1 MSSIPRANAASEHQG
16 EVCLPLHQLLI
27 FLITGIIG
35 LGLVLYPLV
44 SNYLYDR
51 RQDGVVLSYQT
62 SVADVYSESRRR
74 HALERAEAYNRQLLT
89 KTGDR
94 SEAESLL
101 DITGTGVIATVEIPS
116 LSLTLPVYFGTDTET
131 LERGVGLWEQSSLPV
146 GGEGTHSV
154 LCGHSGLSTTKLFS
168 DLTLMETGGCFSINV
183 LGEVL
188 TYQVDQI
195 TTVLPEDLSQLA
207 IVPGEDYCT
216 LLTCV
221 PYGINTHRLL
231 VRGKRIETMVPKEQ
245 LTETESV
252 QSVWVE
258 EYLRSVS
265 LGLVVVLCC
274 VVVSLITHGMR
285 RRR

>member
-1 MSSIPRANAASEHQG
+1 MSSIPRAKAAPEHQG
-16 EVCLPLHQLLI
+16 EVRLPLHQLLI
-27 FLITGIIG
+27 SLLTGIIG
-35 LGLVLYPLV
+35 LGLILYPLV

-101 DITGTGVIATVEIPS
+101 DITGTGVIATVEIPY
-116 LSLTLPVYFGTDTET
+116 LNLTLPVYFGTDTDT

-231 VRGKRIETMVPKEQ
+231 VRGKRIESPSMEKQPS
-245 LTETESV
+245 ESEPV
-252 QSVWVE
+252 QSVWLE

-274 VVVSLITHGMR
+274 VVVSLIIHAVR

>member
-1 MSSIPRANAASEHQG
+1 MSSIPRANAAPEHQG
-16 EVCLPLHQLLI
+16 EVRLPLHQLLI
-27 FLITGIIG
+27 FLLTGIIG
-35 LGLVLYPLV
+35 LGLILYPLV

-74 HALERAEAYNRQLLT
+74 HALARAEAYNRQLLT
-89 KTGDR
+89 KAGDQ

-116 LSLTLPVYFGTDTET
+116 LNLTLPVYFGTDTET

-231 VRGKRIETMVPKEQ
+231 VRGKRMENPSAEPQTLEAEP
-245 LTETESV
+245 V
-252 QSVWVE
+252 QSVWVR
-258 EYLRSVS
+258 EYIHSVF

-274 VVVSLITHGMR
+274 VVVSLIIHAVR